1 MSELWPWLAVFG
13 LGMFHG
19 INPAMGWLFAVA
31 LGLQEQKR
39 AAVFRALP
47 PIALGHAL
55 SIGIIIAVVLLA
67 RVTVPYRTLKIGAAA
82 ILFAFGLY
90 RLLRSRHPNW
100 VGMRVGFGDLTLW
113 SFVMASAHG
122 AGLMLVPFFLQSPAA
137 GESHHHDTHQ
147 MHAWAFANFS
157 APSLLSHGGRS
168 PHLGVSSNDR
178 AGRDG
183 CLRKTWG
190 RDTAP
195 RVVQHRFRLDARADD
210 HRRLHPALLI
220 CGRCTRLNFVI
231 RKYKPSDNVILSEAK
246 NLGLVLDQFAQQ
258 K

>member
-13 LGMFHG
+13 LGIFHG

-39 AAVFRALP
+39 AAVLRALP
-47 PIALGHAL
+47 PMVLGHAL

-67 RVTVPYRTLKIGAAA
+67 RVSLPHHTLKVSAAA

-90 RLLRSRHPNW
+90 RVLRSRHPNW

-122 AGLMLVPFFLQSPAA
+122 AGLMLVPFFLQSQAP
-137 GESHHHDTHQ
+137 GESHHHDGHQ

-157 APSLLSHGGRS
+157 APSLLIAAVVVHTLGYLLTTALVAIVVYEK
-168 PHLGVSSNDR
+168 LGVAMLRR
-178 AGRDG
+178 AWFNIDFVWM
-183 CLRKTWG
+183 L
-190 RDTAP
+190 
-195 RVVQHRFRLDARADD
+195 
-210 HRRLHPALLI
+210 ALMI
-220 CGRCTRLNFVI
+220 TGVF
-231 RKYKPSDNVILSEAK
+231 IL
-246 NLGLVLDQFAQQ
+246 FF
-258 K
+258 

>member
-1 MSELWPWLAVFG
+1 MNDLWPWLAVFG

-47 PIALGHAL
+47 PIVLGHAL
-55 SIGIIIAVVLLA
+55 SIGIIIAAVLVA
-67 RVTVPYRTLKIGAAA
+67 RVSLPYRALKIAAAA

-122 AGLMLVPFFLQSPAA
+122 AGLMLVPFFLPSAAA
-137 GESHHHDTHQ
+137 GESHHHGAHQ
-147 MHAWAFANFS
+147 IHAWAFANLS
-157 APSLLSHGGRS
+157 GPSLLVVAIVVHTLGYLIITALVAIVVYEK
-168 PHLGVSSNDR
+168 LGVAILRR
-178 AGRDG
+178 A
-183 CLRKTWG
+183 W
-190 RDTAP
+190 
-195 RVVQHRFRLDARADD
+195 FNLD
-210 HRRLHPALLI
+210 LIWMLALMI
-220 CGRCTRLNFVI
+220 TGAF
-231 RKYKPSDNVILSEAK
+231 ILFS
-246 NLGLVLDQFAQQ
+246 
-258 K
+258 

>member
-39 AAVFRALP
+39 AAVLRALP

-55 SIGIIIAVVLLA
+55 SIGIIITVVLLA
-67 RVTVPYRTLKIGAAA
+67 RVAVPPRTLKIAAAA
-82 ILFAFGLY
+82 ILFGFGLF

-122 AGLMLVPFFLQSPAA
+122 AGLMLVPFFLPSPA
-137 GESHHHDTHQ
+137 GEESHHHGVHQ

-157 APSLLSHGGRS
+157 APSLLIAAVVIHTLGYLVITALVAIVVYEN
-168 PHLGVSSNDR
+168 LGV
-178 AGRDG
+178 AI
-183 CLRKTWG
+183 LRHAWFNI
-190 RDTAP
+190 D
-195 RVVQHRFRLDARADD
+195 L
-210 HRRLHPALLI
+210 LWMLALMI
-220 CGRCTRLNFVI
+220 TGVF
-231 RKYKPSDNVILSEAK
+231 IL
-246 NLGLVLDQFAQQ
+246 VF
-258 K
+258 

>member
-1 MSELWPWLAVFG
+1 MAVFG

-47 PIALGHAL
+47 PMVVGHAL
-55 SIGIIIAVVLLA
+55 SVGIIIAAVLVA
-67 RVTVPYRTLKIGAAA
+67 RVSLPPRTLKIAAAA
-82 ILFAFGLY
+82 ILFAFGFY

-137 GESHHHDTHQ
+137 GELHHHDAHQ

-157 APSLLSHGGRS
+157 APSLLVAAVVVHT
-168 PHLGVSSNDR
+168 LGYVLTTVLVAIVVYEKLGIAILRR
-178 AGRDG
+178 AWFNID
-183 CLRKTWG
+183 LVWM
-190 RDTAP
+190 
-195 RVVQHRFRLDARADD
+195 L
-210 HRRLHPALLI
+210 ALMI
-220 CGRCTRLNFVI
+220 TGAF
-231 RKYKPSDNVILSEAK
+231 IL
-246 NLGLVLDQFAQQ
+246 FF
-258 K
+258 